1 MNYFHY
7 NYPPGGGWTHP
18 YLAPFRA
25 GHMSLQP
32 QYCLFDFNQS
42 VIFPRKAPLNMCR
55 LPDRF
60 SWSGTPEYHPMDLN
74 QGELDYDPFAFDV
87 GCLGFFLLQKFH
99 VRMRLLCLRRS

>member
-60 SWSGTPEYHPMDLN
+60 SWSGTPQYHPMDLN
-74 QGELDYDPFAFDV
+74 QGELDIDPFAFDV
-87 GCLGFFLLQKFH
+87 GCMGFFLLQNFH
-99 VRMRLLCLRRS
+99 VRMRLLCL